1 MSASRSSVRSS
12 GVVVPLAPAQRMQLR
27 ALLHEQWRAHL
38 DQLTALSIRAYGA
51 TGEEREAADAELWTV
66 RRALVEIETAMRR
79 LDTGS
84 YGRCDGCDRRIEF
97 TLLRRRPHRRYCPH
111 CSRRAAA

>member
-1 MSASRSSVRSS
+1 MSASRPSVRSS

-38 DQLTALSIRAYGA
+38 DQLTGLSIRAYA
-51 TGEEREAADAELWTV
+51 AAGEERESADAELWTV